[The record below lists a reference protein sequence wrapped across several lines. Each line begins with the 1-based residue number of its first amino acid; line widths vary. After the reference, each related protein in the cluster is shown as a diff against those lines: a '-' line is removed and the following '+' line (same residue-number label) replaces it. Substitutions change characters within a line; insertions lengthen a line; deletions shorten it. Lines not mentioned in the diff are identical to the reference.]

1 MLMRKLTGALMAAAA
16 LVACAVPAAAQDYPN
31 KTVRVIIPLGAG
43 GGGDIF
49 TRAMSEELQK
59 RLGQTFIVENR
70 TGGGL
75 NIGTRAC
82 GEARA
87 RRLHPLRPV
96 LGADRLQPV
105 PVQVAAVQSREGF
118 RADHQP
124 VLQHARLRGEQFAE
138 GEDRR
143 RADGARQEPA
153 RQAQLLDVLVSAG
166 ALHGRP
172 EEEIRRRHRA
182 RALSQRQRGDD
193 RAAVRR
199 DADHAARAVEHGV
212 DLAGGKDHRAG
223 GQFQCTLAVVSRR
236 CRR

>member
-1 MLMRKLTGALMAAAA
+1 MRKITGALVAAT
-16 LVACAVPAAAQDYPN
+16 LVACGVPAAAQDLSKTDYPN

-87 RRLHPLRPV
+87 RRLHALRPL

-105 PVQVAAVQSREGF
+105 PVQVAAVQSGEGL

-143 RADGARQEPA
+143 R
-153 RQAQLLDVLVSAG
+153 S
-166 ALHGRP
+166 
-172 EEEIRRRHRA
+172 
-182 RALSQRQRGDD
+182 
-193 RAAVRR
+193 
-199 DADHAARAVEHGV
+199 
-212 DLAGGKDHRAG
+212 
-223 GQFQCTLAVVSRR
+223 
-236 CRR
+236 